1 MNLTDKMKPAWLNDN
16 SPYDGYSHLD
26 PLENRFFKDQVE
38 REAFM
43 KNSQYSTQNDSR
55 YSAINYSIIDDED
68 DVRYNKYEINW
79 FSSNTTQMRL
89 VIVIN
94 FWLICNQ
101 DTFLHSN

>member
-79 FSSNTTQMRL
+79 FFIEYNPNKISHSDQ
-89 VIVIN
+89 
-94 FWLICNQ
+94 
-101 DTFLHSN
+101 FLAHLQSGHISP